1 MLFINNYMTDSEYK
15 LRQATLNW
23 MVAQAE
29 SYTHA
34 LTLTLKQ
41 SRKVKTERGE
51 LVERLTRYS
60 ATTNMRHFINR
71 LNAALYGNAAKTARG
86 GKCVFHPDTTIHFG
100 PNPASD
106 SGRNRPPAP
115 PETLPPVPIQSRPP
129 IPKQTRR
136 AGGLISRVQG
146 LQAAASFRLRCLR
159 IDSPLSS
166 NRCDPL
172 TRRSRIASAT
182 VGLPPLK

>member
-1 MLFINNYMTDSEYK
+1 MS
-15 LRQATLNW
+15 
-23 MVAQAE
+23 V
-29 SYTHA
+29 
-34 LTLTLKQ
+34 
-41 SRKVKTERGE
+41 
-51 LVERLTRYS
+51 TR
-60 ATTNMRHFINR
+60 
-71 LNAALYGNAAKTARG
+71 
-86 GKCVFHPDTTIHFG
+86 VFHPETTTHFG

-136 AGGLISRVQG
+136 AGGLMSRGQG
-146 LQAAASFRLRCLR
+146 LQPAASFRLRCLR